1 MKKEVGSK
9 LANSVR
15 QAKSKQP
22 KDVVPVTSAAKATP
36 SAPAD
41 VVIEAQAASPALSS
55 RRVWPD

>member
-15 QAKSKQP
+15 QAKAKQP
-22 KDVVPVTSAAKATP
+22 NEVIPVTSAAKAP

-41 VVIEAQAASPALSS
+41 VVIEAQAAASPVLSS

>member
-9 LANSVR
+9 LADSVR
-15 QAKSKQP
+15 QAKAKQP
-22 KDVVPVTSAAKATP
+22 KEVIPVTNAAKAP

-41 VVIEAQAASPALSS
+41 VVIEAQAASPILSS

>member
-22 KDVVPVTSAAKATP
+22 TDIVPVTSEAKAP
-36 SAPAD
+36 SAPAE
-41 VVIEAQAASPALSS
+41 VVIEAQAAAPIISS

>member
-15 QAKSKQP
+15 QAKAKQP
-22 KDVVPVTSAAKATP
+22 VIPVTSAAKAP

-41 VVIEAQAASPALSS
+41 VVIEAQVASPIFSS

>member
-1 MKKEVGSK
+1 MKKEVGSR

-15 QAKSKQP
+15 QAKAKQP
-22 KDVVPVTSAAKATP
+22 QDVIPVTSAAKAP

-41 VVIEAQAASPALSS
+41 VVIEAQAASPILSS

>member
-22 KDVVPVTSAAKATP
+22 TDVVPVTSEAKAP

-41 VVIEAQAASPALSS
+41 VVIESQAAAPILSS

>member
-15 QAKSKQP
+15 QAKAKQP
-22 KDVVPVTSAAKATP
+22 KEVIAVTSVAKTP
-36 SAPAD
+36 SAAAD
-41 VVIEAQAASPALSS
+41 VVIEAQATSSVFSS